1 MIVMF
6 VGNFFV
12 KSLNANGDRVEEGKE
27 AAAEGGWVTGM
38 GVSGGA
44 DYNAISAF
52 SISKQ
57 MKGFIRIM
65 FFLVIS
71 FNYV

>member
-12 KSLNANGDRVEEGKE
+12 KCLNANGDRVEEGKE

-38 GVSGGA
+38 GVSGRA

-57 MKGFIRIM
+57 MKGFIR
-65 FFLVIS
+65 FKLSLVIS
-71 FNYV
+71 FNNV